1 MAKAET
7 KLEATIFEKLA
18 APFPPSC
25 VEWLPKTVDRTG
37 RRALGLSYIDARSVM
52 ARLDEVVGPENWQDG
67 LRYEGNRTFC
77 DLSIRINGEW
87 VIKSDTSGDSAFEA
101 EKGGA
106 SGAFKRAAVKWGIGR
121 YLYDVDEV
129 WADCDAY
136 QIKGGGRNGKDK
148 WVFKD
153 WTAKGMD
160 DLLRALTAAPG
171 PRSTGKPFAVER
183 TLELMEEA
191 ESLSE
196 LRRIYEENYDQIPLP
211 YRKEFLEAK
220 DRRRKQLQDEER
232 KTDDE
237 RDEQGNADRQ
247 SRRRPRDQE
256 PEQRRERGEPADRD
270 DRDVE
275 GSEGG
280 SARED

>member
-1 MAKAET
+1 MTDET
-7 KLEATIFEKLA
+7 KGEATIFAKLA

-52 ARLDEVVGPENWQDG
+52 ARLDEVMGPENWQDG

-77 DLSIRINGEW
+77 DLSLRIDGEW
-87 VIKSDTSGDSAFEA
+87 VTKSDTSGDSAFEA

-106 SGAFKRAAVKWGIGR
+106 SGAFKRAAIKWGIGR
-121 YLYDVDEV
+121 YLYDVEAI

-136 QIKGGGRNGKDK
+136 EDRSKSRGDKKK

-160 DLLRALTAAPG
+160 DLARALERAPG

-191 ESLSE
+191 KDLSE
-196 LRRIYEENYDQIPLP
+196 LRRIYEDNYDQIPLA
-211 YRKEFLEAK
+211 YRKEFLETK
-220 DRRRKQLQDEER
+220 DRRRRQLQDAER

-237 RDEQGNADRQ
+237 RDEQGDADRE
-247 SRRRPRDQE
+247 SGRGPGDQE
-256 PEQRRERGEPADRD
+256 PEQRRNRRQSPRSD

-275 GSEGG
+275 GSTRGP
-280 SARED
+280 ARED